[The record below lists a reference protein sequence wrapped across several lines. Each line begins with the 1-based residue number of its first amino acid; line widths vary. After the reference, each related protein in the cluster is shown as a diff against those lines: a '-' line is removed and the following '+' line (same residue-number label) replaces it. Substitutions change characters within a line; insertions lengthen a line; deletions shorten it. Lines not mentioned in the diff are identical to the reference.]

1 MIVLLIYKTYGI
13 FTKLYCGN
21 YFSNMYKTNSQ
32 LAFDI
37 TVLSNVLDEQY
48 DKELNFRNHC
58 YLRIAFDVTVNNKW
72 DTKVEKPFTKY
83 ASEAQLQNA
92 LALLKGY
99 VLDKQLLLIDNEKSL
114 AFREKC
120 KQIEQIRSPKLF

>member
-1 MIVLLIYKTYGI
+1 
-13 FTKLYCGN
+13 
-21 YFSNMYKTNSQ
+21 MYKVNRQ

-37 TVLSNVLDEQY
+37 TVLSNVLDKHY
-48 DKELNFRNHC
+48 NKELNFRNHC
-58 YLRIAFDVTVNNKW
+58 YLRIAFDATVNNKW
-72 DTKVEKPFTKY
+72 DTKVGKPYIKY

-99 VLDKQLLLIDNEKSL
+99 LLDKQLLLMDNEKSL
-114 AFREKC
+114 AFRENC